1 MNFLIEQKKTKA
13 ESREAKKL
21 TKTDLLKKKEEINLK
36 KENILFEIHQS
47 KASQTTNTTDEAEVD
62 SLDSFMTGISESIV
76 TDKVKN
82 LEKQLKEIEKE
93 EANLNKLLELSR
105 PALDRIKRKTIDQ
118 SIIEIPSEENKVTE
132 ERIAK
137 PKPSSVKQQTKKQY
151 GPSLDSEELREIR
164 RETEAK
170 KDELRALLKAKE
182 VKRDIQETEEEEEEE
197 EGWKPPED
205 QTGNGITL
213 LNAKFGY

>member
-1 MNFLIEQKKTKA
+1 
-13 ESREAKKL
+13 
-21 TKTDLLKKKEEINLK
+21 
-36 KENILFEIHQS
+36 
-47 KASQTTNTTDEAEVD
+47 
-62 SLDSFMTGISESIV
+62 MTGISESIV

-105 PALDRIKRKTIDQ
+105 PALDRIKRKYDLLYIYKILKFNRTIDQ